1 MRMERWWF
9 TVPLRLRSILRGAQL
24 DRELDE
30 ELRFHLEHK
39 IEDGIASGLSPDE
52 ARHAALRSRRYE
64 IMAVEKTWW
73 PPFRRW
79 QVIGLS
85 EPMPIT
91 RQSTEQWV
99 RETAA
104 FLVQSNV
111 RLGLWRPAEK
121 KPAA

>member
-1 MRMERWWF
+1 VQDAIKRHAELW
-9 TVPLRLRSILRGAQL
+9 TIYGPAIEGSPTETHPILFKAHAKTEDDAQA
-24 DRELDE
+24 
-30 ELRFHLEHK
+30 
-39 IEDGIASGLSPDE
+39 IA
-52 ARHAALRSRRYE
+52 AALRSRRYE
-64 IMAVEKTWW
+64 IIAVEKTWW